1 MNKNI
6 SLLTLS
12 LFLYLSACSTET
24 NTGSTSTTE
33 QPKVKTTSIQ
43 QEENRKPIFFQG
55 KEIKN
60 IELISTKVKNKKAVI
75 NLQFDQIIKSMEH
88 TGIDK
93 DRERVIPLLLDD
105 EAKANIDYQMNVN
118 YQDGSNETYLIW
130 LEDKKVI
137 IARQDNEKQKNLEHY
152 IIRDTDA
159 QQILSLF
166 KNNVE

>member
-1 MNKNI
+1 
-6 SLLTLS
+6 
-12 LFLYLSACSTET
+12 
-24 NTGSTSTTE
+24 
-33 QPKVKTTSIQ
+33 
-43 QEENRKPIFFQG
+43 
-55 KEIKN
+55 
-60 IELISTKVKNKKAVI
+60 
-75 NLQFDQIIKSMEH
+75 MEH

-137 IARQDNEKQKNLEHY
+137 IARQDNEEQKNLEHY